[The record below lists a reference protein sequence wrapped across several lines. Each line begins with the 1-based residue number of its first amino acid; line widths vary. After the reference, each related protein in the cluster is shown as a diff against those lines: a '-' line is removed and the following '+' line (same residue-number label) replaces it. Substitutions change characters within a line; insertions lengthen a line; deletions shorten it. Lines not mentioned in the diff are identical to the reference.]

1 MSDARRVLVFI
12 VLSIGLLFIWE
23 RYFSKNNI
31 QQDNST
37 SNSILSTTSNEITN
51 AEQNKNV
58 TANNLNVTV
67 TTDLYQ
73 ATISSLGATLTE
85 LSLLKYSQNNNF
97 KQSFKILQDTEN
109 SKFIAQSGLIDKSKI
124 LPQYNTVFQVDK
136 TNYVMDLDKNELV
149 VDFTYDTGTIKVIK
163 SYVFK
168 RNSYVIG
175 INYKII
181 NNSIY
186 DLENVSA
193 YYRFLRDKEEPSGEN
208 KLVHTFTG
216 PVYFDSEN
224 KFNTI
229 KFSKINNNFDLLE
242 NVKNGYAGIIQHYF
256 ASLWLLNSYQSN
268 NICTNGVRCRLSIK
282 GTDNDLVSVGVLT
295 DLPNINHNN
304 KFAISIPLFIGPQ
317 EYSTLLNTAP
327 SMDLTK
333 DYGWVYIFATPLF
346 WLLVKIFTFVKNWGI
361 AIILLTIFVKIV
373 LYPLTRASY
382 ISMAK
387 MKVLAPKVEL
397 IKSKYKDN
405 KLGFQKELMDLYK
418 RERVNPIGGCLP
430 MLLQIPVFIGL
441 YWALLSSV
449 ELRQA
454 KFLWVNDLSSSDP
467 YFILPIILAITMFV
481 QTYLNPPVTDPMQA
495 KMMRIMPIMFSVMFF
510 FFPAGLVLYWLI
522 NNVLS
527 MAQQWYIN
535 SHITLKKIDRK

>member
-1 MSDARRVLVFI
+1 MSDARRILIFI
-12 VLSIGLLFIWE
+12 VLSIGLLFVWE
-23 RYFSKNNI
+23 RYFSKNNNI
-31 QQDNST
+31 QQA
-37 SNSILSTTSNEITN
+37 SNVTNNTASASNNEITN
-51 AEQNKNV
+51 AEQNKNLV
-58 TANNLNVTV
+58 ANNANITV
-67 TTDLYQ
+67 TTDLFQ
-73 ATISSLGATLTE
+73 ATISSLGATLTD
-85 LSLLKYSQNNNF
+85 LSLLKYSQ
-97 KQSFKILQDTEN
+97 KSDSKEAFKILQNTEN
-109 SKFIAQSGLIDKSKI
+109 NKFIVQSGLIDKAKI
-124 LPQYNTVFQVDK
+124 LPQYNAVFQTSK
-136 TNYVMDLDKNELV
+136 TNYVMDIDKNQLV
-149 VDFTYDTGTIKVIK
+149 VDFTYDNGSIKIIK

-168 RNSYVIG
+168 KNSYVIDL
-175 INYKII
+175 NYKII
-181 NNSIY
+181 NNSNQE
-186 DLENVSA
+186 LENVSA

-216 PVYFDSEN
+216 PVYFDSED

-229 KFSKINNNFDLLE
+229 KFSKINNSFDLLE
-242 NVKNGYAGIIQHYF
+242 NVKDGYTGIVQHYF
-256 ASLWLLNSYQSN
+256 ASLWLLNSYQNNVCSN
-268 NICTNGVRCRLSIK
+268 NIKCRISIK
-282 GTDNDLVSVGVLT
+282 GAENDLVSVGVLT

-304 KFAISIPLFIGPQ
+304 ELSISMPLFIGPQ

-327 SMDLTK
+327 NLDLTK

-346 WLLVKIFTFVKNWGI
+346 WLLVKIFTFVKNWGL

-418 RERVNPIGGCLP
+418 REKVNPIGGCLP

-454 KFLWVNDLSSSDP
+454 QFLWIKDLSNSDP
-467 YFILPIILAITMFV
+467 YFILPVILAITMFL
-481 QTYLNPPVTDPMQA
+481 QTYLNPPVTDPLQA

-535 SHITLKKIDRK
+535 NHITLKKIDRK